1 MRTIHEHSAGVIP
14 FRPPE
19 GSPLVPL
26 YLVIHSAT
34 VRNPLARWEF
44 PKGGIE
50 PGESARQA
58 AAREFVEE
66 TGIRSW
72 AFREGFERTVSY
84 TYIRLGRRRNKTV
97 TYFLAEVFDGSDL
110 KCSREHME
118 DPLGHWSHWGS
129 FEQIGTMLCHAK
141 TRRLV
146 AEAEAWLRGRDT
158 DRPGSHPLHRKD
170 ANDMAV
176 SRQTRPF
183 SQDARVMRTDP
194 IARSAMDVVTELD
207 LRTGE
212 SHDL

>member
-19 GSPLVPL
+19 GFPLVPL

-84 TYIRLGRRRNKTV
+84 TYIRFGRRRNKTV

-129 FEQIGTMLCHAK
+129 FEQIGTMLCHAR

-183 SQDARVMRTDP
+183 SQDARVLRTDP

-207 LRTGE
+207 LRTGK